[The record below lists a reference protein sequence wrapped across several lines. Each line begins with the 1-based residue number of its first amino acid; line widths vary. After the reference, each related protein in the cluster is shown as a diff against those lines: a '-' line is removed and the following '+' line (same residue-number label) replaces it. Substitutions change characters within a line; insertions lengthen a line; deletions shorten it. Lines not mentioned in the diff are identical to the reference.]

1 MKRKPQPIKIYRSTP
16 WIIAFCALASSIA
29 NLVTGI
35 VLLCLFKSGGDI
47 ALGILTIVFAVCGI
61 AGSIVAL
68 VFIVRQNR
76 YNQTKARFM
85 AQVSHELRTP
95 MTSIRMYAD
104 TLSLHRFKDE
114 AEEDELIEHMN
125 AEIGR
130 MEYLIKQI
138 LDSKPIDNSQK
149 VVFKTRLQ
157 DALHEV
163 VASFCADKSNE
174 GRLDVDIDD
183 TVPEIAIDPRDF
195 SHAASNLIRNALTH
209 GGTGRVYI
217 SFNRDGNVAVLRVR
231 DEGKGIDE
239 AMKKKIFEPFERG
252 DNTTDSGIPGF
263 GLGLSIVRDFA
274 RQYGAKV
281 EVDNAPQ
288 GGAIFTIAMKLI

>member
-1 MKRKPQPIKIYRSTP
+1 MKHKPQPIKIYRSTP

-130 MEYLIKQI
+130 M
-138 LDSKPIDNSQK
+138 
-149 VVFKTRLQ
+149 
-157 DALHEV
+157 
-163 VASFCADKSNE
+163 
-174 GRLDVDIDD
+174 
-183 TVPEIAIDPRDF
+183 
-195 SHAASNLIRNALTH
+195 
-209 GGTGRVYI
+209 
-217 SFNRDGNVAVLRVR
+217 
-231 DEGKGIDE
+231 
-239 AMKKKIFEPFERG
+239 
-252 DNTTDSGIPGF
+252 
-263 GLGLSIVRDFA
+263 
-274 RQYGAKV
+274 
-281 EVDNAPQ
+281 
-288 GGAIFTIAMKLI
+288 

>member
-1 MKRKPQPIKIYRSTP
+1 MKHKPQPIKIYRSTP

-163 VASFCADKSNE
+163 VASFFADKSNE
-174 GRLDVDIDD
+174 GRLDVD
-183 TVPEIAIDPRDF
+183 
-195 SHAASNLIRNALTH
+195 IRNALTH